1 MERPTIF
8 VVSDSTGE
16 TAERV
21 VRAAL
26 LQFPDQRVRVRLFTR
41 VRDPDAITDV
51 LTKAKEQQALVVFT
65 LVRPE
70 LRETFHEIARL
81 NEVESV
87 DVIGSLIHKVGNF
100 LESDP
105 VNIPSADMPLSEE
118 YFRRVEAIEFA
129 VKSDDGKEPR
139 NLRRADLVLTGVS
152 RTSKTP
158 LSTYLAGRG
167 LRVANVPL
175 VLGVEPPKELYE
187 VAGHKVIAL
196 TIDVDLLMRIR
207 QQRLEQLGMPADAN
221 YGIRDHV
228 RTELEFAHAIFRDH
242 P

>member
-1 MERPTIF
+1 QEDQPPQRQAQGSAAAPRERDARPQARQASQAQRRLSLPAMIMAAGSLAASRAGEPGSVMEHKPIF

-118 YFRRVEAIEFA
+118 YFRR
-129 VKSDDGKEPR
+129 
-139 NLRRADLVLTGVS
+139 
-152 RTSKTP
+152 
-158 LSTYLAGRG
+158 
-167 LRVANVPL
+167 
-175 VLGVEPPKELYE
+175 
-187 VAGHKVIAL
+187 
-196 TIDVDLLMRIR
+196 
-207 QQRLEQLGMPADAN
+207 
-221 YGIRDHV
+221 
-228 RTELEFAHAIFRDH
+228 
-242 P
+242 